1 MPSKNFT
8 NFNLKSLPL
17 SGDFIVGYNSN
28 GSAEF
33 RLTVDSLFQYFK
45 TQLTAPTTT
54 TVAPTTTTVAPTT
67 TTVAPTTTTVAP
79 TTTTVAPTTTT
90 TTTTPAP
97 GSILNHLFTSSSI
110 PINVSYSSNVFTF
123 STAAGNNP
131 NLTLL
136 RGVNYDFNINTS
148 VPFAIRVSPTNA
160 VTAISAIYN
169 NDIVSGVTNK
179 VLMYTPESTGTL
191 YYVNTINPVISGS
204 VNII

>member
-45 TQLTAPTTT
+45 TQLT
-54 TVAPTTTTVAPTT
+54 
-67 TTVAPTTTTVAP
+67 AP

>member
-1 MPSKNFT
+1 M
-8 NFNLKSLPL
+8 
-17 SGDFIVGYNSN
+17 
-28 GSAEF
+28 
-33 RLTVDSLFQYFK
+33 
-45 TQLTAPTTT
+45 
-54 TVAPTTTTVAPTT
+54 
-67 TTVAPTTTTVAP
+67 
-79 TTTTVAPTTTT
+79 
-90 TTTTPAP
+90 
-97 GSILNHLFTSSSI
+97 
-110 PINVSYSSNVFTF
+110 SYSSNVFTF